1 MSMLRSHP
9 FWMLE
14 EPLVLASGSSARA
27 QMLEAAGIPFE
38 IDKPTLDERAVE
50 APLRAAGADGAQIAA
65 ALAQAKA
72 LEVSARRP
80 GRYVLGGDQTL
91 QVGADLLA
99 TPEGPAGARDHLRL
113 LSGRSHQLHA
123 AAALARDGQSL
134 LVMSD
139 TATLYM
145 RALSEDFIETYL
157 DAAGEAVLGS
167 VGAYQIEGLGIHLF
181 SHIEGQHPV
190 IMGLPL
196 HALIAGLR
204 NLHLLR
210 G

>member
-1 MSMLRSHP
+1 MSIARSHP
-9 FWMLE
+9 LWMPE
-14 EPLVLASGSSARA
+14 EPLILASGSSARA

-91 QVGADLLA
+91 QVDSDLLA
-99 TPEGPAGARDHLRL
+99 KPEGRAGARDHLRL

-123 AAALARDGQSL
+123 AAALARDGQIL
-134 LVMSD
+134 LAMTD
-139 TATLYM
+139 TATLSM
-145 RALSEDFIETYL
+145 RVLSEDFIATYL

-167 VGAYQIEGLGIHLF
+167 VGAYQIEGLGVHLF
-181 SHIEGQHPV
+181 ERIEGQHPV

-196 HALIAGLR
+196 QPLIDALR
-204 NLHLLR
+204 KHHLLR

>member
-1 MSMLRSHP
+1 MLRSHP
-9 FWMLE
+9 FWLPE
-14 EPLVLASGSSARA
+14 EPLILASGSSARA

-91 QVGADLLA
+91 QIGADLLSK
-99 TPEGPAGARDHLRL
+99 PEGRAGARDHLRL
-113 LSGRSHQLHA
+113 LSGRSHHLHA
-123 AAALARDGQSL
+123 AAALARDGQIL
-134 LVMSD
+134 LAMTD
-139 TATLYM
+139 TATLSM
-145 RALSEDFIETYL
+145 RVLSDDYIATYL

-167 VGAYQIEGLGIHLF
+167 VGAYQIEGLGVHLF

-196 HALIAGLR
+196 QPLIDALR
-204 NLHLLR
+204 KLHLLR

>member
-1 MSMLRSHP
+1 MLRPHP
-9 FWMLE
+9 LWMPE
-14 EPLVLASGSSARA
+14 EPLILASGSSARA
-27 QMLEAAGIPFE
+27 EMLEAAGIPFE

-91 QVGADLLA
+91 QIGADLLSK
-99 TPEGPAGARDHLRL
+99 PEGRAGARDHLRL

-123 AAALARDGQSL
+123 AAALARDGQIL
-134 LVMSD
+134 LVMTD
-139 TATLYM
+139 TATLSM
-145 RALSEDFIETYL
+145 RVLSEDFIATYL
-157 DAAGEAVLGS
+157 DVAGEAVLGS
-167 VGAYQIEGLGIHLF
+167 VGAYQIEGLGVHLF
-181 SHIEGQHPV
+181 EGIEGPHPV

-196 HALIAGLR
+196 QALITGLR

>member
-1 MSMLRSHP
+1 MLRPHP
-9 FWMLE
+9 LWMPE

-38 IDKPTLDERAVE
+38 IEKPTLDERAVE
-50 APLRAAGADGAQIAA
+50 APLSAAGADGAQIAA

-91 QVGADLLA
+91 QAGADLLSK
-99 TPEGPAGARDHLRL
+99 PEGRTGARDHLRL

-123 AAALARDGQSL
+123 AAALARDGQIL
-134 LVMSD
+134 LVMTD
-139 TATLYM
+139 TATLSM
-145 RALSEDFIETYL
+145 RVLSEDFIATYL
-157 DAAGEAVLGS
+157 DVAGEAVLGS
-167 VGAYQIEGLGIHLF
+167 VGAYQIEGLGVHLF
-181 SHIEGQHPV
+181 ERIEGPHPV

-196 HALIAGLR
+196 QPLITGLR

>member
-1 MSMLRSHP
+1 MLRPHP
-9 FWMLE
+9 LWMLV

-38 IDKPTLDERAVE
+38 IEKPTLDERAVE

-91 QVGADLLA
+91 QVGGELLSK
-99 TPEGPAGARDHLRL
+99 PEGWAGARDHLRL

-134 LVMSD
+134 LAMTD
-139 TATLYM
+139 TATLSM
-145 RALSEDFIETYL
+145 RVLSDDYIATYL

-167 VGAYQIEGLGIHLF
+167 VGAYQIEGLGLHLF
-181 SHIEGQHPV
+181 ERIQGQHPV

-196 HALIAGLR
+196 QPLIDALR
-204 NLHLLR
+204 KLHLLR

>member
-1 MSMLRSHP
+1 MLRSHP

-38 IDKPTLDERAVE
+38 IVKPTLDERAVE

-91 QVGADLLA
+91 QIGADLLSK
-99 TPEGPAGARDHLRL
+99 PEGRAGARDHLRL

-123 AAALARDGQSL
+123 AAALARDGQIL
-134 LVMSD
+134 LAMTD
-139 TATLYM
+139 TATLSM
-145 RALSEDFIETYL
+145 RVLSDDYIATYL

-167 VGAYQIEGLGIHLF
+167 VGAYQIEGLGLHLF
-181 SHIEGQHPV
+181 ERIQGQHPV

-196 HALIAGLR
+196 QPLIDALR
-204 NLHLLR
+204 KLHLLR

>member
-1 MSMLRSHP
+1 MLRSHP

-38 IDKPTLDERAVE
+38 IVKPTLDERAVE

-91 QVGADLLA
+91 QAGADLLSK
-99 TPEGPAGARDHLRL
+99 PEGRAGARDHLRL
-113 LSGRSHQLHA
+113 LSGRSHHLHA
-123 AAALARDGQSL
+123 AAALARDGQIL
-134 LVMSD
+134 LAMTD
-139 TATLYM
+139 TATLSM
-145 RALSEDFIETYL
+145 RVLSEDLIETYL

-167 VGAYQIEGLGIHLF
+167 VGAYQIEGLGVHLF
-181 SHIEGQHPV
+181 ERIEGQHPV

-196 HALIAGLR
+196 HALIDALR
-204 NLHLLR
+204 KLHLLR

>member
-1 MSMLRSHP
+1 MNIARSHP

-14 EPLVLASGSSARA
+14 EPLILASGSSARA

-38 IDKPTLDERAVE
+38 IEKPTLDERAVE

-91 QVGADLLA
+91 QAGADLLSK
-99 TPEGPAGARDHLRL
+99 PEGRAGARDHLRL

-123 AAALARDGQSL
+123 AAALARDGQIL
-134 LVMSD
+134 LAMTD
-139 TATLYM
+139 TATLSM
-145 RALSEDFIETYL
+145 RVLSEDLIETYL

-167 VGAYQIEGLGIHLF
+167 VGAYQIEGLGVHLF
-181 SHIEGQHPV
+181 ERIEGPHPV

-196 HALIAGLR
+196 QALITGLR

>member
-1 MSMLRSHP
+1 MLRSHP

-38 IDKPTLDERAVE
+38 IVKPTLDERAVE

-91 QVGADLLA
+91 QAGADLLSK
-99 TPEGPAGARDHLRL
+99 PEGRAGARDHLRL

-123 AAALARDGQSL
+123 AAALARDGQIL
-134 LVMSD
+134 LAMTD
-139 TATLYM
+139 TATLSM
-145 RALSEDFIETYL
+145 RVLSEDLIETYL

-167 VGAYQIEGLGIHLF
+167 VGAYQIEGLGVHLF
-181 SHIEGQHPV
+181 ERIEGQHPV

-196 HALIAGLR
+196 HALIDALR
-204 NLHLLR
+204 KLHLLR

>member
-1 MSMLRSHP
+1 MSIVRSYP
-9 FWMLE
+9 LWTSG
-14 EPLVLASGSSARA
+14 EPLILASGSSARA
-27 QMLEAAGIPFE
+27 QMLNAAGIPFE

-50 APLRAAGADGAQIAA
+50 APLRAAGANGAQIAA

-91 QVGADLLA
+91 QIDDDLLA
-99 TPEGPAGARDHLRL
+99 KPEGRAGAHAHLRL

-123 AAALARDGQSL
+123 AGVLARDGDIL
-134 LVMSD
+134 LAARD
-139 TATLYM
+139 TATLTM
-145 RALSEDFIETYL
+145 RALSDVFIETYL
-157 DAAGEAVLGS
+157 DAAGDAVLGS
-167 VGAYQIEGLGIHLF
+167 VGAYQIEGLGLHLF
-181 SHIEGQHPV
+181 TRIEGQHPV

-196 HALIAGLR
+196 QSLIEGLR
-204 NLHLLR
+204 NLSLLS

>member
-1 MSMLRSHP
+1 MSIVRSHP
-9 FWMLE
+9 LWTSG
-14 EPLVLASGSSARA
+14 EPLILASGSSARA
-27 QMLEAAGIPFE
+27 QMLNAAGIPFE

-50 APLRAAGADGAQIAA
+50 APLLAAGANGAQIAA

-91 QVGADLLA
+91 QIDDDLLA
-99 TPEGPAGARDHLRL
+99 KPEGRAGARAHLRL

-123 AAALARDGQSL
+123 AGVLAR
-134 LVMSD
+134 D
-139 TATLYM
+139 TATLTM
-145 RALSEDFIETYL
+145 RALSDAFIETYL
-157 DAAGEAVLGS
+157 DAAGEAMLGS
-167 VGAYQIEGLGIHLF
+167 VGAYQIEGLGLHLF
-181 SHIEGQHPV
+181 TRIEGQHPV

-196 HALIAGLR
+196 QSLIEGLR
-204 NLHLLR
+204 NLSLLS

>member
-1 MSMLRSHP
+1 MSILRSHP
-9 FWMLE
+9 LWTSG
-14 EPLVLASGSSARA
+14 EPLILASGSSARA
-27 QMLEAAGIPFE
+27 QMLNAAGIPFE

-91 QVGADLLA
+91 QIGDDLLA
-99 TPEGPAGARDHLRL
+99 KPDGRAGAHAHLRF

-123 AAALARDGQSL
+123 AAALARDGDVL
-134 LVMSD
+134 LAASD
-139 TATLYM
+139 TATLTM
-145 RALSEDFIETYL
+145 RALSDAFIETYL
-157 DAAGEAVLGS
+157 DAAGDAVLGS
-167 VGAYQIEGLGIHLF
+167 VGAYQIEGLGLHLF
-181 SHIEGQHPV
+181 TRIEGRHPV

-196 HALIAGLR
+196 QSLIEGLR
-204 NLHLLR
+204 NLSLLR